1 MYVYAYILHNA
12 CIRMCMLHTIW
23 IVPPAAVTAAAA
35 EEAEMIYESQ

>member
-1 MYVYAYILHNA
+1 
-12 CIRMCMLHTIW
+12 MLHTIW